1 MTQKADKNL
10 FAGHYF
16 VLAAILVLV
25 SISTR
30 AQEREYSF
38 NSPGSKCYLKYMVY
52 TADSD
57 YAMIRRPF
65 IFILGQD
72 KVTARDLFD
81 RDTLRKSILF
91 RNYYFVYLP
100 GNGTTAGDKLGC
112 IEALVSLVTYNYRY
126 GKENIFLEV
135 EDTLIGRNDVNLCGL
150 NNVFKSVRLKEEE
163 IGKGPASQ
171 RIQDDFRE
179 TVAAYK
185 PEEKAVQDLAKYY
198 VDELPNDS
206 LESAEQDEMPQKV
219 YFGPPDTHNFTLTGT
234 VHDQS
239 TGEALPFASVMV
251 KGTILGTSTN
261 ADGCFTLI
269 KVPTD
274 TSTLIVQYV
283 GYQKTPVYLTPQTQ
297 KKNLTISI
305 RSQSQ
310 ALKEVKVTARKDDVV
325 FVKKAEVS
333 TITLTPMKVEELPNL
348 GEPDVMR
355 SFQLMPGVSASNESS
370 SGLYVRGGT
379 PDQNLIL
386 YDGFT
391 VYHVDHLYGFYSAFN
406 SNAIK
411 DIQLYKGGF
420 EARFGGRISSV
431 TEITSKEGNQN
442 RINAGID
449 VSLLCVNAYLE
460 IPIGKKFTSF
470 MAFRKSYQGG
480 LYDLIFKKFN
490 TSPTANAPDIGTG
503 PGRRFSQNN
512 QVTSYFYD
520 LNGKFTYRP
529 TDRDIL
535 SLSIYNGTDNLNN
548 SFSSNIPSFG
558 QSNANF
564 SMNSVDLTS
573 YGNVGSSLKW
583 SRNWNSKLYGNTIIS
598 YSNYYNN
605 RNRSSD
611 RTIINSDD
619 VQTTSMNGIFEN
631 NDLKDYS
638 IKSDYQWE
646 LSSICQIKFG
656 ASATWYDVKYSY
668 AQSDTADIL
677 DRNGTALLTGAY
689 VQSRIKLLND
699 NLQILPGLRTDYYNT
714 TQRVYYEPRAAVTY
728 NLTGNLILKA
738 STGKFYQFA
747 NQVTRED
754 IMSGNKDFWILADG
768 VTVPVTSAM
777 HYIAG
782 ISYETHDYT
791 FSVEGYYK
799 KIQNLTEYSLR
810 VNANPSGVNYNEDF
824 FNGYGFAKG
833 IEFLAQKSTGAL
845 TGWVSYT
852 LGQAE
857 NHFTQYSEN
866 YYPADQDVPNE
877 FKIVGMYGYRRWS
890 FSADWIYA
898 TGMPYTAPSGAYM
911 VTLLDG
917 STQDFFTV
925 TSKNSLRLPDYHR
938 LDIAATYK
946 LLMGNRGDKKRR
958 ELGSVSISIFNVYN
972 HLNVWYKQFTIVSG
986 QIIETNV
993 NYLGITPNI
1002 TLSLK
1007 LR

>member
-1 MTQKADKNL
+1 
-10 FAGHYF
+10 
-16 VLAAILVLV
+16 
-25 SISTR
+25 
-30 AQEREYSF
+30 
-38 NSPGSKCYLKYMVY
+38 
-52 TADSD
+52 
-57 YAMIRRPF
+57 
-65 IFILGQD
+65 
-72 KVTARDLFD
+72 
-81 RDTLRKSILF
+81 
-91 RNYYFVYLP
+91 
-100 GNGTTAGDKLGC
+100 
-112 IEALVSLVTYNYRY
+112 
-126 GKENIFLEV
+126 
-135 EDTLIGRNDVNLCGL
+135 
-150 NNVFKSVRLKEEE
+150 
-163 IGKGPASQ
+163 
-171 RIQDDFRE
+171 
-179 TVAAYK
+179 
-185 PEEKAVQDLAKYY
+185 
-198 VDELPNDS
+198 
-206 LESAEQDEMPQKV
+206 
-219 YFGPPDTHNFTLTGT
+219 
-234 VHDQS
+234 
-239 TGEALPFASVMV
+239 
-251 KGTILGTSTN
+251 
-261 ADGCFTLI
+261 
-269 KVPTD
+269 
-274 TSTLIVQYV
+274 
-283 GYQKTPVYLTPQTQ
+283 
-297 KKNLTISI
+297 
-305 RSQSQ
+305 
-310 ALKEVKVTARKDDVV
+310 
-325 FVKKAEVS
+325 
-333 TITLTPMKVEELPNL
+333 
-348 GEPDVMR
+348 
-355 SFQLMPGVSASNESS
+355 
-370 SGLYVRGGT
+370 
-379 PDQNLIL
+379 
-386 YDGFT
+386 
-391 VYHVDHLYGFYSAFN
+391 
-406 SNAIK
+406 
-411 DIQLYKGGF
+411 
-420 EARFGGRISSV
+420 
-431 TEITSKEGNQN
+431 
-442 RINAGID
+442 
-449 VSLLCVNAYLE
+449 
-460 IPIGKKFTSF
+460 
-470 MAFRKSYQGG
+470 
-480 LYDLIFKKFN
+480 
-490 TSPTANAPDIGTG
+490 
-503 PGRRFSQNN
+503 
-512 QVTSYFYD
+512 
-520 LNGKFTYRP
+520 
-529 TDRDIL
+529 
-535 SLSIYNGTDNLNN
+535 
-548 SFSSNIPSFG
+548 
-558 QSNANF
+558 
-564 SMNSVDLTS
+564 
-573 YGNVGSSLKW
+573 
-583 SRNWNSKLYGNTIIS
+583 
-598 YSNYYNN
+598 
-605 RNRSSD
+605 
-611 RTIINSDD
+611 
-619 VQTTSMNGIFEN
+619 MNGIFEN

-946 LLMGNRGDKKRR
+946 LLMGSRGDKKRR